1 MSAVASGAHQ
11 PSRGRPPTDGSS
23 FEVAGM
29 ISIRNLDA
37 TLGAEVAGVD
47 VSKPLPQS
55 DIDAIE
61 DVWRERLVVVFHDQS
76 LGDPQ
81 LIAFSRNFG
90 ELDPPGP
97 NPYGQPFLK
106 DHPELNVISN
116 VVEDGKP
123 IGNLGD
129 GEA

>member
-1 MSAVASGAHQ
+1 MTLTVKALDGA
-11 PSRGRPPTDGSS
+11 
-23 FEVAGM
+23 
-29 ISIRNLDA
+29 
-37 TLGAEVAGVD
+37 LGAEVSGLDLAQPVAPD
-47 VSKPLPQS
+47 
-55 DIDAIE
+55 DIAAIE
-61 DVWRERLVVVFHDQS
+61 EVWRERLVVIFHDQALS
-76 LGDPQ
+76 DPQ

-116 VVEDGKP
+116 VVESGKP

-129 GEA
+129 GEAVGHGDMTHE